1 MSTWVRTLIEYA
13 EFEAILKEGEVNDQ
27 LFIIITGTA
36 SIAMENTFLA
46 VLDVGQHF
54 GEMALLDGKPSAA
67 DIIANYDT
75 TVFSIPH
82 EKIITIVSAS
92 TSSGHKILF
101 ALARQ
106 LCEGLRKTDAIFK
119 DANQRNLLDETE
131 MNAFMSELL

>member
-1 MSTWVRTLIEYA
+1 M
-13 EFEAILKEGEVNDQ
+13 
-27 LFIIITGTA
+27 FIIITGTA

-54 GEMALLDGKPSAA
+54 GAMALLDGKPSAA
-67 DIIANYDT
+67 NIIANQDT

-82 EKIITIVSAS
+82 EKITTLVSTS
-92 TSSGHKILF
+92 PSSGHKILL

-106 LCEGLRKTDAIFK
+106 LCVRLRKTDAIFK

>member
-54 GEMALLDGKPSAA
+54 GAMALLDGKPSAA
-67 DIIANYDT
+67 NIIANQDT

-82 EKIITIVSAS
+82 EKITSIVSAPS
-92 TSSGHKILF
+92 PSGHKILV

-106 LCEGLRKTDAIFK
+106 LCERLRQTAAIVK